1 MNFPQFRK
9 NQSGVN
15 FYEIHD
21 PTNFTEYQRI
31 GSKIIVHHIRATT
44 YFETIRIQ
52 EMLNLDGC
60 YLVAD
65 EMEVKALENG

>member
-9 NQSGVN
+9 HESGFN
-15 FYEIHD
+15 FYEIHNGN
-21 PTNFTEYQRI
+21 NFTEYQRI
-31 GSKIIVHHIRATT
+31 GNKIIIYQIKANT

-65 EMEVKALENG
+65 EKEVEALKNG

>member
-1 MNFPQFRK
+1 VNFPQFRK
-9 NQSGVN
+9 HESGVN

-21 PTNFTEYQRI
+21 ATNFTEYQRI
-31 GSKIIVHHIRATT
+31 GNKIFVHRIKTTT
-44 YFETIRIQ
+44 YFETLRIQ

-60 YLVAD
+60 YLVAE